1 MTWFFKYKCVLVI
14 LCILLASCSG
24 TKHLPPEQKLYT
36 GSEIELET
44 TGGIKRS
51 EKRSLT
57 KSSQNL
63 IRPEPNKKF
72 LGFRPK
78 LWMYM
83 IAGENPESK
92 FKKWLKRRGEAP
104 VLMSHVKPWVTA
116 EIIDAGLFNRGIF
129 RSQTGYK
136 TVEKK
141 HTGKLIY
148 TSHVHK
154 PYAFNDL
161 IYDVSYENINQIILS
176 ESKKSLIRQG
186 DNYSLETLR
195 NERSRLDDLLKNH
208 GYFYFNPDYLLFKAD
223 TSMNE
228 YEIRFTLNLKD
239 KIPDKALT
247 SYRINKVFIDQDY
260 SLEQESADQTKDTI
274 MIDGN
279 HFLWKDSEMKIR
291 PKVISRSVFFKKYE
305 PYSRTNHSISLYRLM
320 TMGNFK
326 FVSIKFSD
334 SDTAAAGFLDAT
346 ILMTPVPKRTF
357 RTEIEIVSKS
367 NNYTGPRLNTGL
379 INRNTFN
386 GAELLNLTLAG
397 SFEAQLSG
405 KNNNLFSYSM
415 SPMVELYFP
424 HFLVPFKIKRTR
436 SLYIPKTRFSL
447 SYVFSK
453 RVDYFDMQTLH
464 FIYGFRWKEDIKKE
478 HELNPVDISFTKIT
492 NKTDAFNTLLEAN
505 PFLKNS
511 YEEEFIAGINY
522 SYTFNEQVLP
532 SKKMQY
538 FLQLSSETAG
548 NVFSLVKTIAG
559 EEISPGNPS
568 KVAGSVYSQ
577 YGRLSMDG
585 RGFYNL
591 KNESKLATRIYT
603 GVAIPYVNSDLLP
616 YTRQFFSGGPSSI
629 RAFRIN
635 SLGPG
640 TYNQNNDSIGFLQ
653 LGGDVKAELNA
664 EYRFTIYRVLKG
676 ALFIDA
682 GNVWLLKSN
691 PSALGGAF
699 SFTRV
704 LSELALGTGFG
715 LRVDISFFILR
726 FDLAIP
732 LRKPWLEEDER
743 WVINQINFRSP
754 SWRSE
759 NLILNI
765 AIGYPF

>member
-1 MTWFFKYKCVLVI
+1 M

-44 TGGIKRS
+44 TGGIKRG
-51 EKRSLT
+51 EMRSLT
-57 KSSQNL
+57 NSAQNL
-63 IRPEPNKKF
+63 IRPEPNNKF
-72 LGFRPK
+72 LGFRPQ

-83 IAGENPESK
+83 VAGENPESR

-104 VLMSHVKPWVTA
+104 VLMSQIKPSVTA
-116 EIIDAGLFNRGIF
+116 AIIDAEFFNRGIF
-129 RSQTGYK
+129 HSQTGYK
-136 TVEKK
+136 TIEKQ
-141 HTGKLIY
+141 HTGKVIY
-148 TSHVHK
+148 TSHIHK
-154 PYAFNDL
+154 PYTVNDI
-161 IYDVSYENINQIILS
+161 IYAVSDESINQIILS
-176 ESKKSLIRQG
+176 ESNKSLIKKG
-186 DNYSLETLR
+186 DNYNLEIMR
-195 NERSRLDDLLKNH
+195 SERSRVDDLLKNR
-208 GYFYFNPDYLLFKAD
+208 GYFYFNPDHLLFKAD
-223 TSMNE
+223 TSLDE
-228 YEIRFTLNLKD
+228 REIRLTLTLKD
-239 KIPDKALT
+239 NIPDRALT

-260 SLEQESADQTKDTI
+260 SLEQESADQAKDTI
-274 MIDGN
+274 LMHGN
-279 HFLWKDSEMKIR
+279 YFLCKDSEMRIR
-291 PKVISRSVFFKKYE
+291 PKVISRSVFFRKHE

-357 RTEIEIVSKS
+357 RTEFEVVSKS
-367 NNYTGPRLNTGL
+367 NNYTGPRLNAGF

-386 GAELLNLTLAG
+386 GAELLNLNMAG
-397 SFEAQLSG
+397 SFELQLSG
-405 KNNNLFSYSM
+405 KNNNLFSYSV

-424 HFLVPFKIKRTR
+424 RFVVPFKIARTS
-436 SLYIPKTRFSL
+436 SLYIPKTHFSL

-464 FIYGFRWKEDIKKE
+464 FKYGFRWKEDIRKE
-478 HELNPVDISFTKIT
+478 HELNPVDISFTRIT
-492 NKTDAFNTLLEAN
+492 NKSDAFNTMLEAN
-505 PFLKNS
+505 PFLKSS
-511 YEEEFIAGINY
+511 YEEEFIAGVNY
-522 SYTFNEQVLP
+522 SYTYNEQVLP

-538 FLQLSSETAG
+538 FLQLMPETAG
-548 NVFSLVKTIAG
+548 NAVSLVKTIAG
-559 EEISPGNPS
+559 EEVSAGNPS

-577 YGRLSMDG
+577 YARLGIDG

-591 KNESKLATRIYT
+591 KNESKLAARIYT
-603 GVAIPYVNSDLLP
+603 GIARPYMNSELLP

-635 SLGPG
+635 SVGPG

-653 LGGDVKAELNA
+653 LGGEVKVELNA

-676 ALFIDA
+676 ALFTDA
-682 GNVWLLKSN
+682 GNVWLLESN

-699 SFTRV
+699 SLNRA
-704 LSELALGTGFG
+704 LSELAFGAGFG

-732 LRKPWLEEDER
+732 LRKPWLEQDDR
-743 WVINQINFRSP
+743 WVTNKINFASP
-754 SWRSE
+754 SWRRE